1 MADDIIKGYITI
13 IVFPQRSY
21 EVLSRS
27 PSDPEV
33 PDTELTPLLV
43 AWAQG
48 HAPLIQKV
56 TGYRLEY
63 WKDDALHYQWY
74 EGEDLLEGEG
84 TEPVLGPVDESE
96 EAELERLRAERA
108 IAVEN
113 ILVEKDGM
121 AFEGDE
127 TSQNRMSRALVAVMA
142 KTFIEKFGI
151 NPTTKWVLDDNSV
164 QEVTMEQLADVLLQS
179 GLKQT
184 ELWVVPYTETS
195 EEKNV

>member
-48 HAPLIQKV
+48 HAPLIQKA

-63 WKDDALHYQWY
+63 WKDDTLHYQWY
-74 EGEDLLEGEG
+74 EGENLLEGEG
-84 TEPVLGPVDESE
+84 TEPVLEPVDESE
-96 EAELERLRAERA
+96 EAELARLRAERA
-108 IAVEN
+108 EAVSK
-113 ILVEKDGM
+113 ITVEVDGM
-121 AFEGDE
+121 VFDGDE
-127 TSQNRMSRALVAVMA
+127 ISQDRIARTITAATA
-142 KTFIEKFGI
+142 AGYG
-151 NPTTKWVLDDNSV
+151 PDDTTTWVLHNNTV
-164 QEVTMEQLADVLLQS
+164 AKVTIKQLSEALLAA

-184 ELWVVPYTETS
+184 ELWVVPYTET
-195 EEKNV
+195 N

>member
-1 MADDIIKGYITI
+1 M
-13 IVFPQRSY
+13 
-21 EVLSRS
+21 
-27 PSDPEV
+27 
-33 PDTELTPLLV
+33 

-48 HAPLIQKV
+48 HAPLIQKA

-63 WKDDALHYQWY
+63 WKDETLHYQWY
-74 EGEDLLEGEG
+74 EGEDLLEREG
-84 TEPVLGPVDESE
+84 TEPVLEPVDESE

-121 AFEGDE
+121 SFEGDE

-184 ELWVVPYTETS
+184 ELWVVPYTETLDD
-195 EEKNV
+195 VQ

>member
-1 MADDIIKGYITI
+1 MGTQDIIKGHVTI

-33 PDTELTPLLV
+33 PDTELTPLLM

-48 HAPLIQKV
+48 HAPLIQKA

-63 WKDDALHYQWY
+63 WKDDTLHYQWY

-84 TEPVLGPVDESE
+84 TEPVLEPVDESE
-96 EAELERLRAERA
+96 EAELARLRAERA
-108 IAVEN
+108 EAVSK
-113 ILVEKDGM
+113 ITVEVDGM
-121 AFEGDE
+121 VFDGDE
-127 TSQNRMSRALVAVMA
+127 TSQDRISRTITAATA
-142 KTFIEKFGI
+142 AGYGPDDI
-151 NPTTKWVLDDNSV
+151 TTWVLHDNTV
-164 QEVTMEQLADVLLQS
+164 AEVTIKQLSEALLAA

-195 EEKNV
+195 DDVQ

>member
-1 MADDIIKGYITI
+1 MADDIIKGYVTI

-33 PDTELTPLLV
+33 PDTELTPLLM

-48 HAPLIQKV
+48 HAPLIQKA

-63 WKDDALHYQWY
+63 WKDDTLHYQWY

-84 TEPVLGPVDESE
+84 TEPVLEPVDESE

-121 AFEGDE
+121 SFEGDE

-195 EEKNV
+195 DDVQ